1 MASYT
6 TNCVPQQRALTRCSE
21 ENVANLRMVKEKCS
35 VQVEAFKSC
44 TAGKKAEDCVD
55 ELEALYECHKKFS

>member
-1 MASYT
+1 
-6 TNCVPQQRALTRCSE
+6 
-21 ENVANLRMVKEKCS
+21 VANLRMVKEKCS